1 MKTYRPF
8 ETEQMTER
16 ELRQEYSRLRRNAN
30 RRLANMEKHNL
41 GRWGSNR
48 FASSRG
54 MSATWVEKALLDV
67 SMYLRD
73 PRHTVKGEREHMQKV
88 IEGLHESKIYGI
100 DESNF
105 YEFTDFIEDIRKKY
119 SEKIFDSLDT
129 AEVFVN
135 MNRIGV
141 APDVVMEH
149 FDQFAKYSQR
159 LHRLQ
164 IPKKESGLEYKALM
178 NKIYKLK

>member
-8 ETEQMTER
+8 ETKQMSEK

-30 RRLANMEKHNL
+30 RRLANMEKNNL
-41 GRWGSNR
+41 GRWGPNR

-67 SMYLRD
+67 SRYLRD
-73 PRHTVKGEREHMQKV
+73 PRHTVKGEREHMQAV
-88 IEGLHESKIYGI
+88 IAGLHEKKIYGI
-100 DESNF
+100 DETNF
-105 YEFTDFIEDIRKKY
+105 YEFTDFIEDLRKKY
-119 SEKIFDSLDT
+119 SEKIYDSLDA
-129 AEVFVN
+129 AEVFVQ
-135 MNRIGV
+135 MNRLGV
-141 APDVVMEH
+141 DPELVMEK

-164 IPKKESGLEYKALM
+164 IPRKESGLEYKALM